1 MRMWIRYESGTK
13 VEALLLAASRYRMR
27 VVVAGQRETIDLNRL
42 GESWYAE
49 DAQQIEIEALIPVAG
64 CDCSTFCTEVYPQ
77 TMSAGRNFP
86 S

>member
-27 VVVAGQRETIDLNRL
+27 VVIAGERETIDLNRL
-42 GESWYAE
+42 GDSWYE
-49 DAQQIEIEALIPVAG
+49 DTAQIEIEALMPVAG
-64 CDCSTFCTEVYPQ
+64 CDCSTFCTEVYSQ
-77 TMSAGRNFP
+77 TMSAGRSFP

>member
-1 MRMWIRYESGTK
+1 MRMWIQHESGTK

-27 VVVAGQRETIDLNRL
+27 VVVAGQRDTIDLNRL
-42 GESWYAE
+42 GDCWYAE
-49 DAQQIEIEALIPVAG
+49 SGQAIEIEALIPVAG
-64 CDCSTFCTEVYPQ
+64 SDCAAFCTEVYPQ